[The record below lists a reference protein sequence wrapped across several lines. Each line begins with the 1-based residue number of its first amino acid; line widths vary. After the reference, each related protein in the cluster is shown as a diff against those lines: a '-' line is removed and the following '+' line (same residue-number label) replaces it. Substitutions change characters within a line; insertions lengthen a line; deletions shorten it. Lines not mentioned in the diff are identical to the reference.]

1 MSSREYPDHPRVGV
15 GAVVIK
21 EDKVLLIRR
30 GVAPNKDLW
39 AIPGGGLELGE
50 TLQEG
55 AAREILEETGVTIR
69 TKEPIYT
76 FDFIE
81 RDDDNRIHFHYVIVD
96 FAADY
101 ISGEAVGADDVKE
114 ARWLSNED
122 LQHLN
127 VSQNTL
133 RLLRNI
139 GFIKE

>member
-21 EDKVLLIRR
+21 EDKVLLVRR
-30 GVAPNKDLW
+30 GVIPNKNLW

>member
-1 MSSREYPDHPRVGV
+1 MANREYPEVPRVGI

-21 EDKVLLIRR
+21 EDKVLLVRR
-30 GVAPNKDLW
+30 GVSPSKNLW

-69 TKEPIYT
+69 PKGPIYT

-81 RDDDNRIHFHYVIVD
+81 KDDTGRIHFHYVIVD
-96 FAADY
+96 LAADY
-101 ISGEAVGADDVKE
+101 LSGEAKGADDVAE
-114 ARWLSNED
+114 ARWLSKED
-122 LQHLN
+122 ISHLN

-133 RLLRNI
+133 RLLRTI
-139 GFIKE
+139 HFLE